1 LYYNWQKELP
11 QAPYLAEVCC
21 HSTGQQEQCATQE
34 PSNVLEIRDEVNTG
48 RGVETSKGAVNKTL
62 IIADTLPNI
71 FISCVL

>member
-1 LYYNWQKELP
+1 MP
-11 QAPYLAEVCC
+11 
-21 HSTGQQEQCATQE
+21 QE